1 MKQSRIAIGILALAM
16 TSVIFSCKKD
26 EAVQLPP
33 IGGFNSADE
42 VGASNLVAY
51 FPLDGD
57 GKEAKSGAMP
67 AKSQNVTYVTGAKG
81 KAASLASGYLAYDV
95 ISSLNSL
102 PNATISL
109 WANVQNNGSSPSSFF
124 TLTRPNEW
132 AGNIN
137 FMSETGWRKST
148 SDTMTVK
155 GLVVTKV
162 NGNDSWQD
170 SRNEATKGGS
180 QAAKL
185 TGKWTHLVMT
195 WDGATSMFKIYA
207 NGVKISNPEWEARG
221 TTGPLNFTTPTKA
234 IIGAWGTNV
243 SGTPDSWQVPMTG
256 QIDEIRVYNKA
267 LSDGDISSLYQLES
281 AGR

>member
-1 MKQSRIAIGILALAM
+1 MKQSRITIGILALAI
-16 TSVIFSCKKD
+16 TSVIFSCNKD
-26 EAVQLPP
+26 DTVQLPP

-42 VGASNLVAY
+42 VGSSNLVAY
-51 FPLDGD
+51 WALDGD
-57 GKEAKSGAMP
+57 GKEAKSGMSP
-67 AKSQNVTYVTGAKG
+67 TKSQNVSYVAGTKG
-81 KAASLASGYLAYDV
+81 KAASFATGFLAYDV
-95 ISSLNSL
+95 ITSLTSL

-109 WANVQNNGSSPSSFF
+109 WANVQNNGTNPSSFF

-137 FMSETGWRKST
+137 FMSETGWRKAT
-148 SDTMTVK
+148 NDTMTIK

-162 NGNDSWQD
+162 AGNDSWQD
-170 SRNEATKGGS
+170 SRNDATKGGV

-221 TTGPLNFTTPTKA
+221 TTGPLSFTTPTKVV
-234 IIGAWGTNV
+234 IGAWGTNV

-256 QIDEIRVYNKA
+256 LLDEIRVYNKA
-267 LSDGDISSLYQLES
+267 LSDGDISALYQLES